1 MRARDAC
8 ANLLDLPLFAIEK
21 SYFAA
26 DVPDSKVNELAVTSA
41 MSRLRN
47 GLIAFGYPK

>member
-1 MRARDAC
+1 MQARDAC

-26 DVPDSKVNELAVTSA
+26 DGRPRFQGERTG
-41 MSRLRN
+41 R
-47 GLIAFGYPK
+47 Y